1 MQSTRVPP
9 PLIPESHLSA
19 APNPEYRLRFMEVV
33 RRRLRERRY
42 SRRTQQAYVYWTLRF
57 IRFHGRRHPRDM
69 GEREVS
75 AFLSTLVVEGGVS
88 ASTQNQAIAALTFL
102 YDGVLQRPLG
112 KLDGVA
118 MASNAPRRVPVV
130 LTSAEVRAIL
140 SEMDGQVRLCVELM
154 YGSGLR
160 LTECLELRIKD
171 VDVPRRQIAVR
182 DGKGEKDRRVP
193 LAERSSDA
201 VERQITRLRGRHVA
215 DVRRGIRVSGL
226 RSALRRKL
234 PNADRELAWCYLFP
248 SDRTYVDTEGV
259 RRRHHIDATV
269 VQRALK
275 EAVRRAR
282 LTKRVTCHAF
292 RHSFATHMLESGA
305 DIRTVQELLGHADV
319 RTTMIYTHAFPGGW
333 LGVRSPA
340 DRL

>member
-1 MQSTRVPP
+1 MPP
-9 PLIPESHLSA
+9 PLIPDSHLSA
-19 APNPEYRLRFMEVV
+19 EPNPERRLRLMEVV
-33 RRRLRERRY
+33 RRRLREARY
-42 SRRTQQAYVYWTLRF
+42 SRRTQKSYVYWTLRF
-57 IRFHGRRHPRDM
+57 IRFHGRRHPKDM

-75 AFLSTLVVEGGVS
+75 AFLSALVVEGGVS
-88 ASTQNQAIAALTFL
+88 ASTQNQAVAALTFL
-102 YDGVLQRPLG
+102 YDGVLQRPLR
-112 KLDGVA
+112 KLDAVV

-130 LTSAEVRAIL
+130 LTTDEIRVIL
-140 SEMDGQVRLCVELM
+140 SAMDGQVRLCVELM

-160 LTECLELRIKD
+160 LMECLELRIKD
-171 VDVPRRQIAVR
+171 VDVARRQITVR
-182 DGKGEKDRRVP
+182 GGKGDKDRRVP
-193 LAERSSDA
+193 LAERSRNALEHQIRRLSA
-201 VERQITRLRGRHVA
+201 RQVA

-226 RSALRRKL
+226 SASLRRKL
-234 PNADRELAWCYLFP
+234 PNADRELAWYYLFP
-248 SDRTYVDTEGV
+248 SDRTYVDEDNV

-269 VQRALK
+269 VQRALRA
-275 EAVRRAR
+275 AVRAAK

-305 DIRTVQELLGHADV
+305 DIRTVQELMGHADV